1 MKICYAEL
9 AYQSP
14 DLTKACFLSAFTRSF
29 LHGRAFEGFN
39 TQVRNPDALFPIART
54 FPKYQSPDS
63 ILKPQKKKRS
73 NRSSLCQLYEKMTS
87 ALSSSTHSSS
97 RRIIRRALPTD
108 AARMQLRV
116 ALLEV
121 SAVALIVVL

>member
-73 NRSSLCQLYEKMTS
+73 NRSSLCQLYEKND
-87 ALSSSTHSSS
+87 LSSQFFHTQFFPADYKTSTAH
-97 RRIIRRALPTD
+97 
-108 AARMQLRV
+108 
-116 ALLEV
+116 
-121 SAVALIVVL
+121 